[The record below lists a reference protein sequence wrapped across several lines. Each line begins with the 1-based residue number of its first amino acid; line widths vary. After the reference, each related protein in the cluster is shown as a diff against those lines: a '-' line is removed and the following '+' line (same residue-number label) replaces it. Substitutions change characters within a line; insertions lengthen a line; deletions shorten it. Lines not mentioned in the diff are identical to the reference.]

1 MRARLFLALWIPAL
15 LASATALPLVFEM
28 LEVTGTTTENNPPP
42 IPLPLIIA
50 GAALQNSLL
59 LALIV
64 WVGFRF
70 APKVGLSI
78 PYIQQWVEGKQ
89 PGSLKPLRTLGRAF
103 FSGLLCGLMV
113 VLVDLLVFRSLV
125 SSKLLE
131 PLLRIPL
138 WKRLLAGLFYGGITE
153 EIVMRWCLMSVIA
166 WLLSRYLWRNPA
178 SDGPFRAAI
187 LLVALLFGLGH
198 LPATAAITPLTGAV
212 VARALLLNGIVAVA
226 CGYLFWRRGLEC
238 AMVAHAAAHL
248 PLQIIEPFLL
258 KILAPTTC

>member
-1 MRARLFLALWIPAL
+1 
-15 LASATALPLVFEM
+15 
-28 LEVTGTTTENNPPP
+28 
-42 IPLPLIIA
+42 
-50 GAALQNSLL
+50 
-59 LALIV
+59 
-64 WVGFRF
+64 
-70 APKVGLSI
+70 
-78 PYIQQWVEGKQ
+78 
-89 PGSLKPLRTLGRAF
+89 
-103 FSGLLCGLMV
+103 MV

-125 SSKLLE
+125 SSRLLE

-258 KILAPTTC
+258 KILTPPT